1 MKPQATPLQ
10 ESSGARK
17 ILFGTQ
23 GDFDNSPMETSP
35 CQSPSKASGFGTMSV
50 MMTETTSLEDQVA
63 NLTKLV
69 EGFSTSLK
77 AKDHEIAKLM
87 NKLESLN
94 ERGQTSTTNAFQADQ
109 LDVIEESAIGAM
121 KNVRGITDG
130 IFTTNQLK
138 ELIKEAITDQVESSI
153 QPSYS
158 YVKPYTQRIDLLKM
172 PLSYQ
177 PPKFQQFDGK
187 GNPRQHVAHFVET
200 FNNART
206 NGDLMVKLFVRSLK
220 GNAFDWYTDIESGS
234 IDTWEQLEREFLNL
248 FYSTRR
254 VVSMIELTNA
264 RQWKE
269 ELVIDYIHRWRNLS
283 LNYRDRLTKTSAL
296 DMCIQGMH
304 WGLRFILQGIKP
316 KSFEELAT
324 RAHDMKLSITAAESS
339 LLPMQEPK
347 RNKPEGRRFGK
358 STLKVE
364 GKQSLVVNSAAV
376 RVPTVVKRND
386 HATPTTFQK
395 GERKKLSLKE
405 RQEKVYPFPDSD
417 ISRML
422 DDLLEANI
430 IELPEVKRPEEANQV
445 DNRNY

>member
-1 MKPQATPLQ
+1 
-10 ESSGARK
+10 
-17 ILFGTQ
+17 
-23 GDFDNSPMETSP
+23 
-35 CQSPSKASGFGTMSV
+35 V
-50 MMTETTSLEDQVA
+50 
-63 NLTKLV
+63 
-69 EGFSTSLK
+69 
-77 AKDHEIAKLM
+77 
-87 NKLESLN
+87 
-94 ERGQTSTTNAFQADQ
+94 
-109 LDVIEESAIGAM
+109 

-158 YVKPYTQRIDLLKM
+158 YAKPYTQRIDLLKM

-200 FNNART
+200 CNNAGT
-206 NGDLMVKLFVRSLK
+206 NGDLMVKQFVRSLK
-220 GNAFDWYTDIESGS
+220 GNAFDWYTDLESGS
-234 IDTWEQLEREFLNL
+234 IDTWEQLEREFLNR
-248 FYSTRR
+248 FYSTCR

-269 ELVIDYIHRWRNLS
+269 EPVIDYIHRWRNLS
-283 LNYRDRLTKTSAL
+283 LNCRDRLTETSAL

-304 WGLRFILQGIKP
+304 WGLRYILQGIKP

-324 RAHDMKLSITAAESS
+324 RAHDMELSIAAAERS

-347 RNKPEGRRFGK
+347 RNKPDGRRFGK

-376 RVPTVVKRND
+376 RVPTGVKRND
-386 HATPTTFQK
+386 HATPTTF
-395 GERKKLSLKE
+395 
-405 RQEKVYPFPDSD
+405 
-417 ISRML
+417 
-422 DDLLEANI
+422 
-430 IELPEVKRPEEANQV
+430 
-445 DNRNY
+445 

>member
-1 MKPQATPLQ
+1 MATRRNMITIVASKSNKAIDSSPQHTIEDSSTPPLKTKSIVELYTQTRLGLKMTSTSNARGAQDVASKMKPQASG
-10 ESSGARK
+10 SS
-17 ILFGTQ
+17 
-23 GDFDNSPMETSP
+23 
-35 CQSPSKASGFGTMSV
+35 TMSV
-50 MMTETTSLEDQVA
+50 MMTEATSLEDQVA

-69 EGFSTSLK
+69 KGLSTSLK
-77 AKDHEIAKLM
+77 AKDREIATLM

-94 ERGQTSTTNAFQADQ
+94 ERGQTSTNKAFQVDQ
-109 LDVIEESAIGAM
+109 LDVIEESAIGAVE
-121 KNVRGITDG
+121 NIRGITDG

-153 QPSYS
+153 QPLYS

-187 GNPRQHVAHFVET
+187 GNHRQHIAHFVET
-200 FNNART
+200 CNNAGT
-206 NGDLMVKLFVRSLK
+206 NGDLMVKQFVRSLK
-220 GNAFDWYTDIESGS
+220 GNAFDWYTDLESCS
-234 IDTWEQLEREFLNL
+234 IDTWEQLEREFLNR

-264 RQWKE
+264 CQWKE
-269 ELVIDYIHRWRNLS
+269 EPVIDYIHRWRNLS
-283 LNYRDRLTKTSAL
+283 LNCRDRLTETSAL

-304 WGLRFILQGIKP
+304 WGLRYILQGIKP

-324 RAHDMKLSITAAESS
+324 RAHDMELSITAAGSS

-364 GKQSLVVNSAAV
+364 GKQSLVVNSTV
-376 RVPTVVKRND
+376 RVPTRVKRND

-395 GERKKLSLKE
+395 GERKKPSLKE
-405 RQEKVYPFPDSD
+405 
-417 ISRML
+417 
-422 DDLLEANI
+422 
-430 IELPEVKRPEEANQV
+430 
-445 DNRNY
+445 